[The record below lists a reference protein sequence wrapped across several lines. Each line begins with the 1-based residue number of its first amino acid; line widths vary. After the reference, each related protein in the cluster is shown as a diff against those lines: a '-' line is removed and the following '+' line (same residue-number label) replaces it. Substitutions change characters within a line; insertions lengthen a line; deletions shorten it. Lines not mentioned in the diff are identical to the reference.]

1 VKFRCDRDLLVKALS
16 TAGRAAAA
24 AAHSHWA
31 GIHLSVVGDTLT
43 AIGSDGDLLL
53 SDTENVKG
61 LEDGIAVVQAKIVV
75 DVVRS
80 LDLGMVEV
88 DSSDEWFTVR
98 SGRSEFRLQE
108 VPAVSYP
115 VPAETVGEEITLATA
130 DLADGLKQVVRA
142 ASKDDSRAVLM
153 GVKMTTEDGSLRL
166 VSTDTFRMA
175 IRDFPGTKVFDEG
188 EHVIVPSRALGELAR
203 LLEAG
208 SDVTVVLSTDGAAFM
223 VDSVRLQTKLI
234 ALEFPAYEGLLNADQ
249 PNQLTIDRV
258 VFMDAVKRMRLM
270 AQAETPLLL
279 TLRTDSVELRVD
291 APDVGVATEEIDAKY
306 DGEEMVIG
314 FKPEYLYE
322 GLELIS
328 DDEVQLYMQGPL
340 KPARLQSVSS
350 QDFRYIL
357 MPQKI
362 PTGVGVGSRPAGE
375 QF

>member
-1 VKFRCDRDLLVKALS
+1 MKFRCDRDLLVKALS

-203 LLEAG
+203 LLK
-208 SDVTVVLSTDGAAFM
+208 
-223 VDSVRLQTKLI
+223 Q
-234 ALEFPAYEGLLNADQ
+234 EG
-249 PNQLTIDRV
+249 
-258 VFMDAVKRMRLM
+258 
-270 AQAETPLLL
+270 
-279 TLRTDSVELRVD
+279 
-291 APDVGVATEEIDAKY
+291 
-306 DGEEMVIG
+306 
-314 FKPEYLYE
+314 
-322 GLELIS
+322 
-328 DDEVQLYMQGPL
+328 
-340 KPARLQSVSS
+340 
-350 QDFRYIL
+350 
-357 MPQKI
+357 
-362 PTGVGVGSRPAGE
+362 
-375 QF
+375 

>member
-1 VKFRCDRDLLVKALS
+1 MKFRCDRDLLVKALS
-16 TAGRAAAA
+16 TAGRAAASQ
-24 AAHSHWA
+24 AHSHWT
-31 GIHLSVVGDTLT
+31 GIHLSVAGDTLT

-53 SDTENVKG
+53 CDTETVKG
-61 LEDGIAVVQAKIVV
+61 LEDGVAVVQAKIVV

-80 LDLGMVEV
+80 LDAGAVEI

-108 VPAVSYP
+108 MPAVSYA
-115 VPAETVGEEITLATA
+115 VPAETVGEEIKLATS
-130 DLADGLKQVVRA
+130 DLAEGLKQVVRA
-142 ASKDDSRAVLM
+142 ASKDDSRQVLM
-153 GVKMTTEDGSLRL
+153 GVKMTTENGSLRL

-175 IRDFPGTKVFDEG
+175 IRDFPGTQVLDEG

-203 LLEAG
+203 LLEEGAE
-208 SDVTVVLSTDGAAFM
+208 VVVVLSSDSAAF
-223 VDSVRLQTKLI
+223 VVGSTRLQTKLI
-234 ALEFPAYEGLLNADQ
+234 SLEFPAYEGLLNADQ
-249 PNQLTIDRV
+249 PNHLVIDRV

-279 TLRTDSVELRVD
+279 SLHSDTLELRVE
-291 APDVGVATEEIDAKY
+291 APDIGVATEAIDAKY
-306 DGEEMVIG
+306 QGEEMIIG

-328 DDEVQLYMQGPL
+328 DDEVQLFIQGSL
-340 KPARLQSVSS
+340 RPAKLQAVSS
-350 QDFRYIL
+350 DDFRYIL

-362 PTGVGVGSRPAGE
+362 PAST

>member
-1 VKFRCDRDLLVKALS
+1 MKFRCDRDLLVKALS

-53 SDTENVKG
+53 SDTESVKG
-61 LEDGIAVVQAKIVV
+61 LEDGVAVVQAKIVV

-88 DSSDEWFTVR
+88 ESSDEWFTVR

-115 VPAETVGEEITLATA
+115 VPAETVGEEIKLATA

-153 GVKMTTEDGSLRL
+153 GVKMTTENGSLRL

-203 LLEAG
+203 LLEGG
-208 SDVTVVLSTDGAAFM
+208 SEVTVVLAADGAAFM

-279 TLRTDSVELRVD
+279 TLRSDAVELRVD

-322 GLELIS
+322 GLELIAE
-328 DDEVQLYMQGPL
+328 DEVQLFMQGPL
-340 KPARLQSVSS
+340 KPARLEAVGS

-362 PTGVGVGSRPAGE
+362 PTGAVGRPAGD

>member
-1 VKFRCDRDLLVKALS
+1 MKFRCDRDLLVKALS

-153 GVKMTTEDGSLRL
+153 GVKMTTEDGSLGRRGRVTDALTRL
-166 VSTDTFRMA
+166 WIDELGDQQ
-175 IRDFPGTKVFDEG
+175 RDPRRGV
-188 EHVIVPSRALGELAR
+188 ELAGF
-203 LLEAG
+203 L
-208 SDVTVVLSTDGAAFM
+208 TGARGES
-223 VDSVRLQTKLI
+223 VD
-234 ALEFPAYEGLLNADQ
+234 E
-249 PNQLTIDRV
+249 
-258 VFMDAVKRMRLM
+258 
-270 AQAETPLLL
+270 
-279 TLRTDSVELRVD
+279 EL
-291 APDVGVATEEIDAKY
+291 VGVADDVESADAR
-306 DGEEMVIG
+306 G
-314 FKPEYLYE
+314 
-322 GLELIS
+322 
-328 DDEVQLYMQGPL
+328 
-340 KPARLQSVSS
+340 
-350 QDFRYIL
+350 
-357 MPQKI
+357 
-362 PTGVGVGSRPAGE
+362 T
-375 QF
+375 

>member
-1 VKFRCDRDLLVKALS
+1 MKFRCDRDLLVKALS

-53 SDTENVKG
+53 SDTETVKG

-88 DSSDEWFTVR
+88 ESSDDWFTVR

-208 SDVTVVLSTDGAAFM
+208 SEVTVVLSADGAAFM

-279 TLRTDSVELRVD
+279 TLRSDAVELRVD

-322 GLELIS
+322 GLELMS
-328 DDEVQLYMQGPL
+328 ADEVQLFMQGPL
-340 KPARLQSVSS
+340 KPAHLEAVGS

-362 PTGVGVGSRPAGE
+362 PTGAVGRPAGD

>member
-1 VKFRCDRDLLVKALS
+1 MKFRCDRDLLVKALS

-53 SDTENVKG
+53 SDTETVKG

-88 DSSDEWFTVR
+88 DSSDEMFTVR

-115 VPAETVGEEITLATA
+115 VPPETVGEEITLSTA

-175 IRDFPGTKVFDEG
+175 IRDFPGTKVFEEG

-208 SDVTVVLSTDGAAFM
+208 SEVTVVLSADGAAFM
-223 VDSVRLQTKLI
+223 VDTVRLQTKLI

-279 TLRTDSVELRVD
+279 TLRTDSVELRVE
-291 APDVGVATEEIDAKY
+291 APDVGVATEEIDAKF

-322 GLELIS
+322 GLELIG
-328 DDEVQLYMQGPL
+328 DDEVQLFMQGPL

-362 PTGVGVGSRPAGE
+362 PTGAGVAGRAAGE

>member
-1 VKFRCDRDLLVKALS
+1 MKFRCDRDLLVKALS

-53 SDTENVKG
+53 SDTETVKG

-88 DSSDEWFTVR
+88 ESSDEMFTVR

-208 SDVTVVLSTDGAAFM
+208 SEVTVVLSADGAAFM
-223 VDSVRLQTKLI
+223 VDTVRLQTKLI

-279 TLRTDSVELRVD
+279 TLRSDSVELRVE

-322 GLELIS
+322 GLELIG

-362 PTGVGVGSRPAGE
+362 PTGVGVAGRAAGE